1 MTMKTDL
8 IRELRNGWLTPLGA
22 LQKVRCLSLSQRIGE
37 LRREGWTVEDAWS
50 RLNDGKRVKRYRIT
64 KEPKK

>member
-1 MTMKTDL
+1 MTVKADL

-22 LQKVRCLSLSQRIGE
+22 LQKCRSLSLSQRCGE
-37 LRREGWTVEDAWS
+37 LRKEGYKVETAWV

-64 KEPKK
+64 DVPK